1 MEDKTVS
8 LLKKTFSEYYKRNKS
23 RISEPSRFTEREF
36 GYWPFDGFMQRHM
49 AVVKFSTFIDEL
61 ILNAPKGVYASC
73 SYYDDP
79 SLPMEEKGWNGGD
92 LSGMKYLN

>member
-1 MEDKTVS
+1 MEDKTVN

-61 ILNAPKGVYASC
+61 ILNAPKGVYAS
-73 SYYDDP
+73 
-79 SLPMEEKGWNGGD
+79 
-92 LSGMKYLN
+92 

>member
-1 MEDKTVS
+1 MEDKTVN

-61 ILNAPKGVYASC
+61 ILNLIYIYELQIKC
-73 SYYDDP
+73 
-79 SLPMEEKGWNGGD
+79 LQKI
-92 LSGMKYLN
+92 L